1 MALDLQEA
9 YNRVNFSAVIAGLK
23 ASMVRELDRSGI
35 NGKNSSS

>member
-23 ASMVRELDRSGI
+23 ASIVCELDRSGI
-35 NGKNSSS
+35 KGKNGRS